1 MLKGI
6 IIIFVLMIILFIILL
21 AIYFKNV
28 HKIQEEL
35 NSKTIQITDTKGKVI
50 DVTLSGEKVDGE
62 QIDASGD
69 PIEMEKPQKPGAFN
83 VLGQVKYIN
92 QNFAN
97 YKCHP
102 MIMPLVGTAFGPPG
116 TSASKNYAACEASK
130 TLSTHKMLDMGN
142 VDKFN
147 KLSNI
152 TASMNKDINKARQ
165 MTNYVRTTMKN
176 DFDEAY
182 SKVKENWTRVMKLY
196 TGTRKVIGDLVT
208 IFEDTI
214 AVGIYGANA
223 LGGIPNNGIFSF
235 LSKL

>member
-1 MLKGI
+1 MLKTL
-6 IIIFVLMIILFIILL
+6 IIIFVLIIILFVILS

-35 NSKTIQITDTKGKVI
+35 NSQTIQITDSRGDVI
-50 DVTLSGEKVDGE
+50 DVKLTGEEKEKDG
-62 QIDASGD
+62 IDTSGD
-69 PIEMEKPQKPGAFN
+69 PLDMEKPQKPGTFDL
-83 VLGQVKYIN
+83 LGNVKYIN
-92 QNFAN
+92 QNFAS

-102 MIMPLVGTAFGPPG
+102 MIMPFVGTAFGPPG
-116 TSASKNYAACEASK
+116 TSASKNYASCEASK
-130 TLSTHKMLDMGN
+130 TLSTHKMLNMSN
-142 VDKFN
+142 VGKFN
-147 KLSNI
+147 QLSNI

-182 SKVKENWTRVMKLY
+182 SKVKENWTRVMALY
-196 TGTRKVIGDLVT
+196 KGTRKIIGDIVQ
-208 IFEDTI
+208 IFEDSI